1 MPYGRPAN
9 VRSHRRGGPRKRM
22 PVAPWIIVATVTV
35 LVLAGMTT
43 GFTYLMHHSCSG
55 QIRATVVASPS
66 IAKTLDTLGREWADG
81 EPAVKGKC
89 ASVDVVEKDSA
100 VMAQALG
107 NAWDSKANGTPPD
120 VWIPESSAWV
130 RQASALPDAEAM
142 MPDRQPSI
150 ARTPAVLAMPR
161 DMAVTL
167 GWPNQAKMPNWSD
180 LIANPPNW
188 TAKGKPWGSF
198 KLGMTDPST
207 STAGLLTLIA
217 MLDKDDDGEI
227 TDQEKGNL
235 LRIKDIMRDYQPQ
248 SDTGQILGEITKRD
262 SQGADAVL
270 KYISAFPAL
279 EQDVISYNRTSPK
292 EPLAAVYPQPGSADA
307 DHPYLILDAKWSTA
321 DHKAVAAKFLQYL
334 RGPDGRKAFLA
345 EGFRDANRIGDARQM
360 GQDNGVEQTVPTLP
374 RAVLLPE
381 SVSQTLATWT
391 AVTRPT
397 NMLLVMDVSGSMND
411 PVPGTGKTRLQLAK
425 KAAID
430 AIQAFDPDARVGLWK
445 FSSNLDGSR
454 DYAEVVPIGR
464 LGDTVGGGG
473 SRQQA
478 LENGVSKLKAG
489 GNTGLYDTAY
499 AARQEVL
506 AHYQANSA
514 NLVVLLTDGKN
525 EDPGG
530 GMNLSQTL
538 GKLAKVPAGK
548 RVPVITVGYG
558 TEVDLAA
565 LQRISNATGGV
576 ARSSQSA
583 FNIGQVLQSA
593 IFGAI

>member
-22 PVAPWIIVATVTV
+22 PVAPWIIVATVTT
-35 LVLAGMTT
+35 LVLAGVGT
-43 GFTYLMHHSCSG
+43 GFTYLLHHSCSG
-55 QIRATVVASPS
+55 EIRATVVASPS
-66 IAKTLDTLGREWADG
+66 IAKTLDSLSRDWADG

-89 ASVDVVEKDSA
+89 AAVDVVEKDSS

-130 RQASALPDAEAM
+130 RQASVYPDAEAM

-150 ARTPAVLAMPR
+150 ARTPTVLAMPR
-161 DMAVTL
+161 DMAIAL
-167 GWPNQAKMPNWSD
+167 GWPDEAKMPSWSGI
-180 LIANPPNW
+180 IANPPNW
-188 TAKGKPWGSF
+188 SAKGKPWGSF
-198 KLGMTDPST
+198 KLGMTDPNT
-207 STAGLLTLIA
+207 STAGLLALMG
-217 MLDKDDDGEI
+217 MLDADNNGEV
-227 TDQEKGNL
+227 TPDEQSNL
-235 LRIKDIMRDYQPQ
+235 LRIKDIMRDYRAG
-248 SDTGQILGEITKRD
+248 SDTAQILGNLTKFD
-262 SQGADAVL
+262 AQGPEAVL

-279 EQDVISYNRTSPK
+279 EQDVLSYNRTSPK

-307 DHPYLILDAKWSTA
+307 DHPYLILDAKWSTT
-321 DHKAVAAKFLQYL
+321 DRKAVAAKFLQYL

-345 EGFRDANRIGDARQM
+345 DGFRDANRVGDPKQM
-360 GQDNGVEQTVPTLP
+360 GQDNGVVQTVPTLP
-374 RAVLLPE
+374 AAVLLPE
-381 SVSQTLATWT
+381 SVSQTLTTWT
-391 AVTRPT
+391 GVTRPT
-397 NMLLVMDVSGSMND
+397 NMLLVLDVSGSMNE

-430 AIQAFDPDARVGLWK
+430 AIKAFSSDARVGLWK

-454 DYAEVVPIGR
+454 DYAPVVPIGR
-464 LGDTVGGGG
+464 LGDSVGGVN
-473 SRQQA
+473 RQQA
-478 LENGVSKLKAG
+478 LTNGVSNLKAG

-506 AHYQANSA
+506 AHYQASSA

-548 RVPVITVGYG
+548 QVKVITVGYG
-558 TEVDLAA
+558 TDVDLAA
-565 LQRISNATGGV
+565 LQRISHATNGIT
-576 ARSSQSA
+576 RSAQNS

-593 IFGAI
+593 IFLAD